1 MTAPERAG
9 QGPARRH
16 PHTARGSTGM
26 IRVTIAYP
34 RVAAAG
40 FDHDYYFNRHLPLLI
55 RRIGTAAAR
64 MTVERGVNAAPW
76 PDALHEVVCT
86 FVCESREAF
95 EAAFFPHIEEL
106 QDDMDRCGGGAPLIL
121 ISDIVV
127 DWPLADNDSTASAP
141 LRVRAAVRARR
152 HAAGTATNG

>member
-1 MTAPERAG
+1 
-9 QGPARRH
+9 
-16 PHTARGSTGM
+16 M

-34 RVAAAG
+34 RVAAAS

-55 RRIGTAAAR
+55 RRIGAAATR

-76 PDALHEVVCT
+76 PDAPHEVVCT

-106 QDDMDRCGGGAPLIL
+106 QDDMDRCGGAAPLIL

-127 DWPLADNDSTASAP
+127 DRPLADNDSSPPPP
-141 LRVRAAVRARR
+141 LRAAGRARR
-152 HAAGTATNG
+152 HTAGAATNG